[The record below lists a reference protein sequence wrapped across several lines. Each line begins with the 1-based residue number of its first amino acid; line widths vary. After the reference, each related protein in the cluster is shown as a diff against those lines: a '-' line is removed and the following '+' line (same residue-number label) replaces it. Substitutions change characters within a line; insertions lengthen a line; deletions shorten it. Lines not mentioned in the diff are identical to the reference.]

1 MTSFKQG
8 NVLLVPFPCVVKPLL
23 SSFDT
28 RLVRRK
34 LGTLSDSDRAR
45 ARALFARILDLR

>member
-1 MTSFKQG
+1 MTSYEQG
-8 NVLLVPFPCVVKPLL
+8 DVLLVPFPFVVKPLL

-45 ARALFARILDLR
+45 ARALFVRILDLQ